1 MRPILIVEDEPAI
14 ADLIEMTLEP
24 LGQPLI
30 KAHTG
35 NEAANLLESTLFDL
49 ILLDVMLPGVDGF
62 TLMDYIAPTGTP
74 VIFLTAKATVEDR
87 VRYLSAQQIAAESR
101 DFAAEQADQLKSIN
115 SADFFAR
122 MGQELT
128 PELMMKSTHAGRRCS
143 SCANQTITWTSHK
156 RVTAFVTRL
165 VYAVRQLI

>member
-30 KAHTG
+30 KTHTG
-35 NEAANLLESTLFDL
+35 DEAADLLEHTLFDL

-62 TLMDYIAPTGTP
+62 ALMDYIAPTGTP

-87 VRYLSAQQIAAESR
+87 VRGL
-101 DFAAEQADQLKSIN
+101 
-115 SADFFAR
+115 
-122 MGQELT
+122 
-128 PELMMKSTHAGRRCS
+128 
-143 SCANQTITWTSHK
+143 
-156 RVTAFVTRL
+156 RL
-165 VYAVRQLI
+165 PQ